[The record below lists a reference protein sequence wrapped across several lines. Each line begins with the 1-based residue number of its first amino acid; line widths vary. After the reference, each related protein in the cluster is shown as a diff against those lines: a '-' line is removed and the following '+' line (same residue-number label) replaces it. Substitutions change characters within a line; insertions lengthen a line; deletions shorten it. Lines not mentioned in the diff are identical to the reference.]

1 MGFLFQVPKA
11 IYLLYYYV
19 LCTLTHG
26 LPTKFGK
33 ARALGVSPRK
43 TLRQFQPKI
52 KNSYFFLFTNELI
65 MYIVRSRAQI
75 KTGGMAEW

>member
-1 MGFLFQVPKA
+1 MD
-11 IYLLYYYV
+11 YLQNSAKLA
-19 LCTLTHG
+19 G
-26 LPTKFGK
+26 G
-33 ARALGVSPRK
+33 SIPRQ

-65 MYIVRSRAQI
+65 VYIVRSRAQV

>member
-11 IYLLYYYV
+11 ISPAILLRS
-19 LCTLTHG
+19 LHFDALTTHKIQRF
-26 LPTKFGK
+26 P
-33 ARALGVSPRK
+33 
-43 TLRQFQPKI
+43 PKM